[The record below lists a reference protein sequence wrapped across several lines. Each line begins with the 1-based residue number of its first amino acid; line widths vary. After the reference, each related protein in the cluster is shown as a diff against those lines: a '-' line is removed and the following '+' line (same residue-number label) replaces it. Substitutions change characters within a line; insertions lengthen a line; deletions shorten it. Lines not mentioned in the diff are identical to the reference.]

1 MQYIKDVPNKPFANI
16 DTPVGDLEW
25 VMISGQGKLNTLN
38 DKYYFQATLLLPED
52 DENCKQLMSDIEQ
65 WWKDNPPSKK
75 WNKKEASTLGF
86 KPNMVKTEE
95 IDEDTD
101 EPIYKPDGRI
111 AFIFKTETTYKDGN
125 PKVIKTANAKGAEVA
140 LGDRKIGNG
149 SRGRI
154 KGVITTYE
162 QPKDAGTS
170 LYLNSI
176 QLAKFVP
183 YTGGPS
189 FDEIEDEG
197 EDAFEGFD
205 GEEAPIADE
214 KDTASAKPRL

>member
-1 MQYIKDVPNKPFANI
+1 MTYIKDVPNKNFANI

-38 DKYYFQATLLLPED
+38 DKYYYQVTLLLPED
-52 DENCKQLMSDIEQ
+52 SDECKALMAEIKQ
-65 WWKDNPPSKK
+65 WWKDNPPAKK
-75 WNKKEASTLGF
+75 WNGKEASTLGF
-86 KPNMVKTEE
+86 KPNQVKTEE
-95 IDEDTD
+95 VDEND
-101 EPIYKPDGRI
+101 EPIYKPDGRV
-111 AFIFKTETTYKDGN
+111 AFMFKTETSYKDGN
-125 PKVIKTANAKGAEVA
+125 PKVIKTFNAKGGEVA
-140 LGDRKIGNG
+140 LGDRKVGNG
-149 SRGRI
+149 SRGRV

-183 YTGGPS
+183 FTGGPS
-189 FDEIEDEG
+189 FDEIEGE

-205 GEEAPIADE
+205 GEETPIADE
-214 KDTASAKPRL
+214 SDTAKTSTPRL